1 MRLKRRYVNTEPVIG
16 TTRLKRVFA
25 FIPLSIG
32 GDYIWL
38 EFYELLQGY
47 CTTKYKVVIDG
58 ELKELSVNEW
68 KTLSKRKIN

>member
-25 FIPLSIG
+25 FIHHAIQN
-32 GDYIWL
+32 DYVWL

-47 CTTKYKVVIDG
+47 VQSKYKVVIDS